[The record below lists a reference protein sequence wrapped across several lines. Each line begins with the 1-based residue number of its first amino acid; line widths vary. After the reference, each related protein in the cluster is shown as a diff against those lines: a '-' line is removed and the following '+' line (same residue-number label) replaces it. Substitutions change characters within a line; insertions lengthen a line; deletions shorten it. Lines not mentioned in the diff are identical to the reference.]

1 MPDDRSDYDN
11 TQDIIRALL
20 EERRGYEI
28 HGNTDSLKAVDAEL
42 KRLGAQAKPPAKR
55 AAKRTKSG

>member
-20 EERRGYEI
+20 AERRGYEV
-28 HGNTDSLKAVDAEL
+28 HNNTDGVKAVDAEL
-42 KRLGAQAKPPAKR
+42 KRLGAAAKPPAKR
-55 AAKRTKSG
+55 SSKRG